1 MCDFACK
8 ASATLSIHR
17 KNKHNIITPRMK
29 VTKAKAKKEK
39 PATPA
44 PPASLL
50 PLQQQQQQQ
59 QLTAQQVRTL
69 TISKFGSHISVWLS
83 LEHACH

>member
-29 VTKAKAKKEK
+29 VTKAKTKKEK
-39 PATPA
+39 PAS
-44 PPASLL
+44 PPAL
-50 PLQQQQQQQ
+50 PLQQQQNQP
-59 QLTAQQVRTL
+59 QQVGL
-69 TISKFGSHISVWLS
+69 LVDCILS
-83 LEHACH
+83 LSLYILCPLVQISQHVA